1 MVYTDTEHKEQHS
14 MEETIFDKILKK
26 EIPADVV
33 FEDENIL
40 AFRDINPQAPVHV
53 LVIPKKKVASFNDLK
68 DQPAEDLGKFMQG
81 VSQVAIDLGLGEDG
95 YRIVMNC
102 GSNGQQTVEYL
113 HAHILGERQMKWPP
127 G

>member
-1 MVYTDTEHKEQHS
+1 
-14 MEETIFDKILKK
+14 MEETIFDKIINK

-33 FEDENIL
+33 YEDDNIL

-53 LVIPKKKVASFNDLK
+53 LVIPKQKVASFNDLK
-68 DQPAEDLGKFMQG
+68 DRPAEETGIFLQG
-81 VSQVAIDLGLGEDG
+81 VSRVAVELGLAGDG

-113 HAHILGERQMKWPP
+113 HAHILGERQMNWPP

>member
-1 MVYTDTEHKEQHS
+1 

-33 FEDENIL
+33 YEDDKIL

-68 DQPAEDLGKFMQG
+68 DRSADEAGTFLNG
-81 VSQVAIDLGLGEDG
+81 VSKVAVQLGLAEDG

>member
-1 MVYTDTEHKEQHS
+1 
-14 MEETIFDKILKK
+14 MEETIFDKILKG

-33 FEDENIL
+33 YEDDNVL
-40 AFRDINPQAPVHV
+40 AFRDISPQAPVHV
-53 LVIPKKKVASFNDLK
+53 LVIPKKKVSSFNDLK
-68 DQPAEDLGKFMQG
+68 DNSPEETGLFLNG
-81 VSQVAIDLGLGEDG
+81 VSHVAVSLGLAEDG
-95 YRIVMNC
+95 YRIVLNC

>member
-1 MVYTDTEHKEQHS
+1 MDD
-14 MEETIFDKILKK
+14 TIFDKIVRG

-33 FEDENIL
+33 FENDDVL

-53 LVIPKKKVASFNDLK
+53 LVIPKRKVGSFNQLKESTPEETGLFLNGVSKVADFLK
-68 DQPAEDLGKFMQG
+68 L
-81 VSQVAIDLGLGEDG
+81 SEDG

-102 GSNGQQTVEYL
+102 GKHGQQTVEYL

>member
-1 MVYTDTEHKEQHS
+1 
-14 MEETIFDKILKK
+14 MEETIFDKILKGD
-26 EIPADVV
+26 IPADVV
-33 FEDENIL
+33 YEDDNIL

-68 DQPAEDLGKFMQG
+68 DLSTEETGVFLKG
-81 VSQVAIDLGLGEDG
+81 VSTVAVSLGLASEG
-95 YRIVMNC
+95 YRIVLNC
-102 GSNGQQTVEYL
+102 GSNGQQSVEYL

>member
-1 MVYTDTEHKEQHS
+1 
-14 MEETIFDKILKK
+14 MEETIFDKIIKK
-26 EIPADVV
+26 EFPADVV
-33 FEDENIL
+33 YEDDSIL

-68 DQPAEDLGKFMQG
+68 ERPVDETGAFLRG
-81 VSQVAIDLGLGEDG
+81 VSRVAVELGLADDG
-95 YRIVMNC
+95 YRIVLNC

-113 HAHILGERQMKWPP
+113 HAHILGERQMSWPP

>member
-1 MVYTDTEHKEQHS
+1 
-14 MEETIFDKILKK
+14 MEETIFDKILKGD
-26 EIPADVV
+26 IPADVV
-33 FEDENIL
+33 FENDKVL

-53 LVIPKKKVASFNDLK
+53 LVIPKKKVESFNDLK
-68 DQPAEDLGKFMQG
+68 D
-81 VSQVAIDLGLGEDG
+81 VSPEETGLFLNSVSEVAGLLGLAEDG

-102 GSNGQQTVEYL
+102 GKIGQQTVEYL